1 MTLSVRYLT
10 LPRATKW
17 GSGSA
22 GADAPGSMPSE
33 QSAVPGRVRR
43 KARGEKVDEGAHLGR
58 RTTVGQVDRMHRRGL
73 DLRLVE
79 RKRDQR
85 AGAQIIGDDEGW
97 LPRQSLAGQR
107 YRAQRIA
114 IVGAQIAGDLDADL
128 AIRAE
133 QPFRRARLLRKRVA
147 EAIMRGE
154 VGHAAWRAV
163 LR

>member
-17 GSGSA
+17 GRRSVE
-22 GADAPGSMPSE
+22 ADAPCNVPSK

-58 RTTVGQVDRMHRRGL
+58 WTTVGQVDRMHRRGL

-85 AGAQIIGDDEGW
+85 ASAQIIGDDEGW

-107 YRAQRIA
+107 WRAQRIA
-114 IVGAQIAGDLDADL
+114 VVGAQIAGDLN
-128 AIRAE
+128 
-133 QPFRRARLLRKRVA
+133 
-147 EAIMRGE
+147 
-154 VGHAAWRAV
+154 
-163 LR
+163 